1 MDVNIVHPE
10 CWSEREA
17 TASRVIS
24 SARTDPEL
32 GPVRLPVGGGSGPG
46 NVSLGAVIT
55 PTESDDSVNVE
66 WIRNVIVRVGG
77 EVVAIDGGIAR
88 RGIKIHLRSEIAEG

>member
-17 TASRVIS
+17 TASKVIS

-32 GPVRLPVGGGSGPG
+32 GPVRLTVGGGSGPG
-46 NVSLGAVIT
+46 NVSLGTVIT
-55 PTESDDSVNVE
+55 PTEGDDSVNVE
-66 WIRNVIVRVGG
+66 RVQDVIVRVGG
-77 EVVAIDGGIAR
+77 EAVAVNAGVAR
-88 RGIKIHLRSEIAEG
+88 RGIEIHLRSKIAEG